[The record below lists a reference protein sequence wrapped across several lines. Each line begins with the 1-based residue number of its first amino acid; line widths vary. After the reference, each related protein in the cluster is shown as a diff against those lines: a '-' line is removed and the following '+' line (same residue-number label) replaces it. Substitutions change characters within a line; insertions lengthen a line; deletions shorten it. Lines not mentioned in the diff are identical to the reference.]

1 MMSPI
6 ASRHSFNLTDRAFL
20 ADPYPVFHQM
30 RDLAPVYRHVG
41 IASQRVFW
49 FLTRYHDVQQALRD
63 PHLGRQVERL
73 PADLAAFH
81 RRWEQDELAMVRR
94 NVFNLDPPDHTRLR
108 RLLAPAFG
116 ARTVASIKDSI
127 HQVVDDLVS
136 AMAAADEVDL
146 IRAVALP
153 LPIRIIAEL
162 LAFPVDDWAQLQKWS
177 DGMLRSRDRNQ
188 FRRCGMEFIDYVN
201 RKIDERRAAPGE
213 DLLSQLI
220 QAVELGDRLSQDE
233 LVSTVFQLLLAGDET
248 TVNLIGNGML
258 ELLRHPDQLGRLRA
272 QPELLDSTV
281 EEMMRYNGPV
291 GHSRPLFALADVEYG
306 GTLIPLG
313 DIVVPVLQAA
323 NRDPAIFPQPDVFDI
338 GRSPN
343 RHLGFG
349 YGTHFCLGAELARL
363 QVRAVV
369 DAVVR
374 RFPDLALAVDPADLE
389 WTPNLFVRGVR
400 QLPVRTRH

>member
-1 MMSPI
+1 MSPT
-6 ASRHSFNLTDRAFL
+6 ASRHSFDLTDRAFL
-20 ADPYPVFHQM
+20 ADPHPVFHRM
-30 RDLAPVYRHVG
+30 RDQAPVYRHVG
-41 IASQRVFW
+41 NASPRVFW

-63 PHLGRQVERL
+63 THLGRQVERL

-81 RRWEQDELAMVRR
+81 RRWEHDELSMVRR

-116 ARTVASIKDSI
+116 ARTVASIKDRI
-127 HQVVDDLVS
+127 HQVVDELVG
-136 AMAAADEVDL
+136 AMTAAPEVDL

-153 LPIRIIAEL
+153 LPTRIIAEL
-162 LAFPVDDWAQLQKWS
+162 LGFPIDDRSQLRQWS
-177 DGMLRSRDRNQ
+177 DGMLRSRDRDQ
-188 FRRCGMEFIDYVN
+188 VRRCGMEFIEYVN
-201 RKIDERRAAPGE
+201 QKINERRTALGE

-258 ELLRHPDQLGRLRA
+258 ELLRHPDQLRRLRE

-291 GHSRPLFALADVEYG
+291 GHSRPQFALADVEYG
-306 GTLIPLG
+306 GTLIPRG

-323 NRDPAIFPQPDVFDI
+323 NRDPATFPQPDLFDI

-349 YGTHFCLGAELARL
+349 YGIHFCLGAEVARL

-369 DAVVR
+369 DAVVH
-374 RFPDLALAVDPADLE
+374 RFPDLALAIDPADVE
-389 WTPNLFVRGVR
+389 WTPDLFLRGVR
-400 QLPVRTRH
+400 RLPVRTCH